1 MCSRGHLEI
10 TLGVRD
16 GEPAPDIHA
25 DCRRRIE
32 ALEVEIEALEGESA
46 ESKRQNRSLLKR
58 VEALEARLKQ
68 NSRNSSKPPSSDPP
82 WTPSE
87 ASEAPSD
94 RKRGGQP
101 GHPGSQ
107 RKLVPPDQ
115 VDQIVEVKPTC
126 CGRCGKRLGAKDRQP
141 RRHQV
146 WELPEADPQVTEF
159 RLHTLA
165 CDDCGLETTAA
176 FPTGVSGSCFG
187 PRLEA
192 TVAYLS
198 GRAHLSKRAIQEL
211 LWELYEIP
219 ISLGAISAIEQRVSA
234 ALETPYREVQR
245 HVQREPMAHADET
258 GFRES
263 NRRAWVWVAV
273 TMTAVLFVIHLRRN
287 GRAARE
293 LLGKFKGILVTDRWK
308 AYEAWSVWQRQLCW
322 AHLRRDFR
330 AFLEYRGTSARIG
343 RALLEET
350 DQMFRWWYRVRD
362 GTLKFSSFQK
372 YMGPVRQRIEELLE
386 QGARCRQAKTAGSCR
401 EMLKLS
407 PAMWTFV
414 SIEGIEPTNNLA
426 EQQIRQVVLY
436 RKISFGTQGPRG
448 SRFVERIMTTVATLR
463 YQGRHVLGYLHQ
475 VCRAT
480 NLGKPAPP
488 LLSRRIPQAVAAA

>member
-1 MCSRGHLEI
+1 M
-10 TLGVRD
+10 RD

-141 RRHQV
+141 RRPQV

-165 CDDCGLETTAA
+165 QTGATQDWRRHLTDCTISDDDAEVGIECLMVRRET
-176 FPTGVSGSCFG
+176 GEVL
-187 PRLEA
+187 R
-192 TVAYLS
+192 V
-198 GRAHLSKRAIQEL
+198 
-211 LWELYEIP
+211 
-219 ISLGAISAIEQRVSA
+219 RVSCW
-234 ALETPYREVQR
+234 EGSS
-245 HVQREPMAHADET
+245 EPAQPPSHA
-258 GFRES
+258 S
-263 NRRAWVWVAV
+263 APARAQ
-273 TMTAVLFVIHLRRN
+273 TKR
-287 GRAARE
+287 
-293 LLGKFKGILVTDRWK
+293 
-308 AYEAWSVWQRQLCW
+308 
-322 AHLRRDFR
+322 
-330 AFLEYRGTSARIG
+330 
-343 RALLEET
+343 
-350 DQMFRWWYRVRD
+350 
-362 GTLKFSSFQK
+362 
-372 YMGPVRQRIEELLE
+372 
-386 QGARCRQAKTAGSCR
+386 
-401 EMLKLS
+401 
-407 PAMWTFV
+407 
-414 SIEGIEPTNNLA
+414 
-426 EQQIRQVVLY
+426 
-436 RKISFGTQGPRG
+436 
-448 SRFVERIMTTVATLR
+448 
-463 YQGRHVLGYLHQ
+463 
-475 VCRAT
+475 
-480 NLGKPAPP
+480 
-488 LLSRRIPQAVAAA
+488 